1 MYKDG
6 AIYLSPEQD
15 NEEDLLDDILH
26 ELAHAVEKKN
36 EDLIYRDGRLER
48 EFFAKR
54 STLYHLLDDKEYNL
68 QDYMKS

>member
-48 EFFAKR
+48 EFVMKIR
-54 STLYHLLDDKEYNL
+54 RHHLLDDKEYNL
-68 QDYMKS
+68 QERQKT

>member
-15 NEEDLLDDILH
+15 NEEDLLDDILQN
-26 ELAHAVEKKN
+26 LPTPLKKN

-48 EFFAKR
+48 EFVAKEVLISLIR
-54 STLYHLLDDKEYNL
+54 R
-68 QDYMKS
+68 